1 MAQTLG
7 LRLYALANRGGAAV
21 PEDRPSRPPGRL
33 VWLHAPGQDAARSL
47 LELARRLAEEDGV
60 PVLLTCPAAVAPHD
74 DVIVQAPPPDQPA
87 AVRGFLDHWRPEIAV
102 FSEGEL
108 RPALVAAAA
117 ERSLAMLMAD
127 ARAPRLPRRRDGWV
141 PGLMRSTLA
150 ALHRVMAVDEDA
162 ARAFRRAGAAAVA
175 VTGRM
180 EEESVALP
188 CSEPER
194 AALARRLA
202 TRPVWLAVDVP
213 EAEEAAVIAAHRSV
227 LLLLHRALLI
237 LVPKD
242 AGRGDAL
249 AAAITAEGWQGARR
263 SADEEPDGETEVFLA
278 DGGGEYGLWYRL
290 APVTFLGGTLLGE
303 GCSRDPQEAAAL
315 GSALI
320 AGPKAGAHA
329 AAHRRL
335 ARARAVRGIASPAD
349 LADAAGD
356 LLAPDRAARL
366 AQAAWAVASEGAE
379 VTDGILTR
387 IRAIMDGDE

>member
-1 MAQTLG
+1 MARSLG
-7 LRLYALANRGGAAV
+7 LTVYTLANRGRAV
-21 PEDRPSRPPGRL
+21 TPEDRPSRPPGRL
-33 VWLHAPGQDAARSL
+33 VWLHAPSPDAARSL
-47 LELARRLAEEDGV
+47 LELARRLVDEDGL
-60 PVLLTCPAAVAPHD
+60 PVLLTCPAPITPHD
-74 DVIVQAPPPDQPA
+74 GVILQPVPQDLPA
-87 AVRGFLDHWRPEIAV
+87 AVQAFLDHWRPEIAV

-108 RPALVAAAA
+108 RPELVAAAKA
-117 ERSLAMLMAD
+117 RSLPMLMAD

-141 PGLMRSTLA
+141 PGLTRSTLA
-150 ALHRVMAVDEDA
+150 AMKRVMAVDEEA
-162 ARAFRRAGAAAVA
+162 ARAFRRAGAAEVA

-180 EEESVALP
+180 EEKSVALP

-242 AGRGDAL
+242 ATRAEAL
-249 AAAITAEGWQGARR
+249 AAAIAAEGWQVARR
-263 SADEEPDGETEVFLA
+263 SDDEEPDGETEVFLA

-303 GCSRDPQEAAAL
+303 GCSRDPLEAAAL

-320 AGPKAGAHA
+320 SGPKAGAHA
-329 AAHRRL
+329 AAHQRL
-335 ARARAVRGIASPAD
+335 ARARAIRTVATPAD

-366 AQAAWAVASEGAE
+366 AQAAWAASSDGAE
-379 VTDGILTR
+379 ATEKVLTAVR
-387 IRAIMDGDE
+387 SLMDGGG